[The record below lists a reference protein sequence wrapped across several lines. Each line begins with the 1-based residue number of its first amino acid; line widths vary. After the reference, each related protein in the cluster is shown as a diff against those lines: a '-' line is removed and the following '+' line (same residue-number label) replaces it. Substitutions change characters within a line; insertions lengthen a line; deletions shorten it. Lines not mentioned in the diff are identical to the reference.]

1 MKQINIFL
9 VVLILILGL
18 LPFVLPEKIDENSTF
33 EIEAPIG
40 LVYDEFSDLEEFSKW
55 EEFTSADSLTVKIFG
70 GGEEEEEE
78 YAEWKSSSSEVGNGR
93 ITIEKTEINKS
104 IHYKFKYDNWD
115 GEDDLIVDFSPT
127 AAGTTKINLHYISQ
141 EVPFF
146 YRYFIYFNSP
156 MDKVEASV
164 ERFNELV
171 KIRLEKERKEGK
183 LIFGEFKVVKL
194 PRYALMAIKKFTKI
208 GDDQEVL
215 NKSEEAFE
223 IIYKSLANEEDTY
236 DFDLGYPTIYLT
248 DINKEKDRQTI
259 FAGINLMKDVPLKR
273 GIQKVTIPGG
283 EYLLTLHQGG
293 VKKRKSTIKAMHN
306 YAKAKNLELGTRED
320 EVILNDPKEKDS
332 LQLNSRIYIP
342 ILNVK

>member
-9 VVLILILGL
+9 VVLILVLGL
-18 LPFVLPEKIDENSTF
+18 LPFILPEQIDDNTSY

-40 LVYDEFSDLEEFSKW
+40 LVYDEFSDLEEFSQW
-55 EEFTSADSLTVKIFG
+55 EKFTSADTLTFKSFG
-70 GGEEEEEE
+70 GGEEEKEF
-78 YAEWKSSSSEVGNGR
+78 ADWKSSSSNVGNGR

-104 IHYKFKYDNWD
+104 IHYKFKYDNWE
-115 GEDDLIVDFSPT
+115 GEDDLIVDFAPT
-127 AAGTTKINLHYISQ
+127 PAGTTKINLHYVSQ

-156 MDKVEASV
+156 MKKVESSV
-164 ERFNELV
+164 EQFNELV

-183 LIFGEFKVVKL
+183 LIYGEFKVVKL
-194 PRYALMAIKKFTKI
+194 PRYSLMAMKKFTKI

-223 IIYKSLANEEDTY
+223 VIYKSLANDEDTY

-259 FAGINLMKDVPLKR
+259 FAGISLMNDVALKK
-273 GIQKVTIPGG
+273 GIQKVTIPAG

-293 VKKRKSTIKAMHN
+293 VQKRKHTIQTMQN
-306 YAKAKNLELGTRED
+306 YAKAKNLVLGTREI
-320 EVILNDPKEKDS
+320 EVILNDPKETDS
-332 LQLNSRIYIP
+332 LQLKSRIYIP
-342 ILNVK
+342 VITDK